1 MRSLIVA
8 AGLSLLFG
16 TGCVVRHDYTPYRP
30 YVEYR
35 YYGSHPLHHHGDA
48 WCLLGEVHVHD
59 YAPDYSVY
67 VHRGDYYVYSGPV
80 VVWFD
85 GWHPDPH
92 GGACHLHGRHTH
104 SYHPPSHH
112 ASAFDWDTGRRGYV
126 YRKPP
131 PGVAAGHG
139 TPPGH
144 AVPPGQARKAGG
156 PSHQEPPGHAYGR
169 GGVRPSEPGRGIPWS
184 DDDRGNG
191 RGQGRQGAQEH
202 GRGGD
207 HRGATPHGEPAW
219 SDPWSGRGQSD
230 RASPTHGEPPRAE
243 ERPGRGPFGAPGRPA
258 SDHRAQEREP
268 PAELRERHAP
278 QVPYKV
284 DLPHPAGPQPG
295 HRTEGQRT
303 EPSRPAERP
312 RFDRP
317 EPRPAQ
323 GNGQQPPSNVSAPQ
337 VQPTPQPGAKAAPA
351 KGVPA
356 GGSSRRGGKPDRA
369 ER

>member
-16 TGCVVRHDYTPYRP
+16 AGCVVRHDYTPYRP

-35 YYGSHPLHHHGDA
+35 YYGSHPIHHHGDA

-67 VHRGDYYVYSGPV
+67 VHRSDYYVYSGPV

-104 SYHPPSHH
+104 SYHPPAHH
-112 ASAFDWDTGRRGYV
+112 ASAFDWDAGRRGYV

-144 AVPPGQARKAGG
+144 AIPPGQARKAEF
-156 PSHQEPPGHAYGR
+156 PSHQAPPGRAYGR
-169 GGVRPSEPGRGIPWS
+169 GGGRPSEPVPGSARN

-191 RGQGRQGAQEH
+191 RGQGRQGAQGHE
-202 GRGGD
+202 RGDD
-207 HRGATPHGEPAW
+207 HRGSTPHGEPGW
-219 SDPWSGRGQSD
+219 RDPWSGRDSAD
-230 RASPTHGEPPRAE
+230 RTAPPVGEPPRAE
-243 ERPGRGPFGAPGRPA
+243 ERPGRNPWWPQGRPA
-258 SDHRAQEREP
+258 SGERAQEPAP
-268 PAELRERHAP
+268 PERLRERHPP
-278 QVPYKV
+278 QLPYKV
-284 DLPHPAGPQPG
+284 DLPHPAGVQPG
-295 HRTEGQRT
+295 DRTAGQRP
-303 EPSRPAERP
+303 EPPRQAERP
-312 RFDRP
+312 RFERP

-323 GNGQQPPSNVSAPQ
+323 EIGQQPPPAGSPPQ
-337 VQPTPQPGAKAAPA
+337 VQPTPPPGGRAAPA

-356 GGSSRRGGKPDRA
+356 AGPSRRGSKPDRA
-369 ER
+369 DR